1 MRQYNCVGNNKERR
15 NQMANTIE
23 YVDSPNVDTAFVVQE
38 GGQKNRAVLTAPQDT
53 TTLELPDNPNST
65 KGYVTI
71 NGKKHK
77 VILVADI
84 SGNGGGGGS
93 VDYSKVVSKTK
104 TMPVA
109 SADNANII
117 YLYDGSTNATYTHG
131 YIYENVKTATYTG
144 TVSFEAATLSGT
156 TVACSGDNF
165 ANFLTEAGADPTPI
179 VSGTMTYEADATGWR
194 LVGKDANNNTV
205 SSFLEYNEDYQ
216 DAGFTFTG
224 RPQDED
230 VIAFTCAIEEASATY
245 TWTRINVQ
253 PTSGGGGAVDSV
265 NGKTGNVVLDA
276 EDVGAIPQYTTMPT
290 ASVSNLGEVAQY
302 VGTDTNDYKNGYF
315 YKNEATYTD
324 PSATISQTAGSGLTD
339 LSVDVDLFVAEEQPS
354 GDESVSFVANVT
366 PDVTE
371 VVEAT
376 ISPEDYIFDS
386 ATYVA
391 KVKSTWSDPT
401 AQDEYGFGIKYLVYD
416 GQEHQ
421 DGWGLCY
428 NADGSG
434 QVASFID
441 PAEWGL
447 TVINQPSSWNYIK
460 ISTTKGSTTWTKSG
474 NTVDLSAYGI
484 SYSGTPVDDDTL
496 TVVYIAPV
504 VSGYAWEQI
513 NVQPAGSGGDGGI
526 EWKTKV
532 DLPADVQP
540 TSWGVAPTFRI
551 VGGLPNGEYE
561 MYYQCKNANTNG
573 SNYPHALMTVKIVFN
588 IDNTNDTAVGSL
600 TPVIDGN
607 LITSAN
613 RMLPKEPTSL
623 WSFFCKDGSDI
634 VFYVNDDVFWKTDI
648 HGYQPETAVSECFK
662 LSAIKNVN
670 TGEEY
675 IATGSIWNNE
685 SYTSMSTSVVSYT
698 PLITQ
703 PTIPSYYVRSSAD
716 ADIGTGIVF
725 YGINFSNNQ
734 INGVTELSVSLNLNN
749 DEFNAKLKNLAEG
762 YELVIDTATGVFANT
777 QFVTQSGWAIV
788 VKLNFPSGTTGTIN
802 YSVGFMGG
810 NSESKSCSFTAE
822 DLSSAVALNALKVG
836 ETPVVPNYLGKI
848 CQYTGTTDANYTNGY
863 FYKATGTIVTV
874 PSSVTCTETSGTG
887 STITMDVDNFVSA
900 ISSILGWS
908 SETTLSYLNN
918 GNMFSYFPEVPE
930 LYWGVYGTF
939 SQVDTA
945 TLMQYITIS
954 PAVLTGQIDWVTS
967 NVVPESRTIQ
977 NGAWTQVDVQPA
989 PAGLPNTL
997 DSNNYSLTLGFTES
1011 GYIFKTTY
1019 AGLGNNV
1026 PSGASFVT
1034 VFGSANTSVASGCS
1048 VVGTGNAIYSSD
1060 VSIVGSN
1067 NTVDGG
1073 IAETCVI
1080 GNGNGN
1086 RVITEKGF
1094 YWATY
1099 SVDYKILDANG
1110 NLPADRLA
1118 STTGLADGNYRLRL
1132 TMSNG
1137 VPTLTWVAE

>member
-1 MRQYNCVGNNKERR
+1 
-15 NQMANTIE
+15 MA
-23 YVDSPNVDTAFVVQE
+23 DD
-38 GGQKNRAVLTAPQDT
+38 VLTRNGDG
-53 TTLELPDNPNST
+53 ELAVRTVQSTGDNYVNPNDVYT
-65 KGYVTI
+65 RD
-71 NGKKHK
+71 NDGKLC
-77 VILVADI
+77 VRTV
-84 SGNGGGGGS
+84 GNGG
-93 VDYSKVVSKTK
+93 
-104 TMPVA
+104 
-109 SADNANII
+109 
-117 YLYDGSTNATYTHG
+117 
-131 YIYENVKTATYTG
+131 
-144 TVSFEAATLSGT
+144 
-156 TVACSGDNF
+156 
-165 ANFLTEAGADPTPI
+165 
-179 VSGTMTYEADATGWR
+179 
-194 LVGKDANNNTV
+194 
-205 SSFLEYNEDYQ
+205 
-216 DAGFTFTG
+216 
-224 RPQDED
+224 
-230 VIAFTCAIEEASATY
+230 
-245 TWTRINVQ
+245 
-253 PTSGGGGAVDSV
+253 GGGGAVDSV
-265 NGKTGNVVLDA
+265 NGKTGAVVLDA
-276 EDVGAIPQYTTMPT
+276 EDVGALPDTTKAVDIQGVPQYSTMPT
-290 ASVSNLGEVAQY
+290 ASSSNVGEIAQFD
-302 VGTDTNDYKNGYF
+302 GTTTETYTNGYF
-315 YKNEATYTD
+315 YKSTATYTD

-339 LSVDVDLFVAEEQPS
+339 LAVNVDTFVAEEQPS

-366 PDVTE
+366 TDVTE

-376 ISPEDYIFDS
+376 IPTADYIFDS

-416 GQEHQ
+416 GQEQQ

-434 QVASFID
+434 QVASLID

-447 TVINQPSSWNYIK
+447 TVINQPSSYGYIK
-460 ISTTKGSTTWTKSG
+460 ISTMKGSTTWTKSG

-496 TVVYIAPV
+496 TVVYTAPV

-526 EWKTKV
+526 EWKTKI

-551 VGGLPNGEYE
+551 AGGLPDGEYE

-573 SNYPHALMTVKIVFN
+573 SDYPHALMTVKIVFN

-607 LITSAN
+607 LITSVN
-613 RMLPKEPTSL
+613 RMLPNNATSL
-623 WSFFCKDGSDI
+623 RSFFCKDGSDI

-648 HGYQPETAVSECFK
+648 HGYQPETAVPECFK

-698 PLITQ
+698 PLITP

-734 INGVTELSVSLNLNN
+734 ISGVTELSVSLNLNN

-788 VKLNFPSGTTGTIN
+788 VKLNLPSGTTGTIN

-863 FYKATGTIVTV
+863 FYKVTGTIVTV

-939 SQVDTA
+939 SQADTA

-954 PAVLTGQIDWVTS
+954 PAVLTGQVDWTTS
-967 NVVPESRTIQ
+967 NVVPESRAIQ
-977 NGAWTQVDVQPA
+977 NGAWTQTDVQPS
-989 PAGLPNTL
+989 GLQNQGTVASNL
-997 DSNNYSLTLGFTES
+997 NILGDTGVAQIRTNATSIGYYAAAKNNYSTAIGALASCDYDYTVALGDSAYAAGNHAVAIGANAEVAYGAAHAIQIGATTNTS
-1011 GYIFKTTY
+1011 GPTT
-1019 AGLGNNV
+1019 N
-1026 PSGASFVT
+1026 SD
-1034 VFGSANTSVASGCS
+1034 ANTFKVA
-1048 VVGTGNAIYSSD
+1048 N
-1060 VSIVGSN
+1060 
-1067 NTVDGG
+1067 
-1073 IAETCVI
+1073 E
-1080 GNGNGN
+1080 NGNF
-1086 RVITEKGF
+1086 EMM
-1094 YWATY
+1094 
-1099 SVDYKILDANG
+1099 DANG